1 MKYCDV
7 VKKAKDEI
15 SNRPEY
21 GYGKV
26 QYKPCSTWGDGNQIN
41 LWTYW
46 QGYQLDDVDTKGVDI
61 LLVGQDWGNPERN
74 KSICKVIEEIQN
86 GSKMACYISTASPTD
101 ITMSEMF
108 KAFGDVD
115 ITKRNPGMRLF
126 FTNYSLGYRCGSETG
141 GMTKKLMRQDEE
153 LFNDLVS
160 AVKPKIIICLG
171 KLTYEMVSGTVAKG
185 FIKQLQGG
193 QPFKSLFP
201 MNNTIPV
208 YGVAHPGARGLSNVG
223 GMENMFKAWEKI
235 AAEYRDMP
243 F

>member
-15 SNRPEY
+15 SSRSEY

-26 QYKPCSTWGDGNQIN
+26 QYTSCPTWEKGNQIN

-46 QGYQLDDVDTKGVDI
+46 QGFQLDDIDGKGVDI

-74 KSICKVIEEIQN
+74 KNVCKTIEEIQQGN
-86 GSKMACYISTASPTD
+86 LTVNYISTASPTD
-101 ITMSEMF
+101 ITMKELF
-108 KAFGDVD
+108 TVFGDVD

-126 FTNYSLGYRCGSETG
+126 FTNYSLGYRSGSETG
-141 GMTKKLMRQDEE
+141 GMTKRLMRQDEE

-171 KLTYEMVSGTVAKG
+171 KITYEMVSGTVTKG
-185 FIKQLQGG
+185 FIKQLKAGK
-193 QPFKSLFP
+193 PFKASFP
-201 MNNTIPV
+201 MIDTIPV
-208 YGVAHPGARGLSNVG
+208 YGVAHPGSRGLSNVG
-223 GMENMFKAWEKI
+223 GIDNMLKAWKRI
-235 AAEYRDMP
+235 AAEFREL
-243 F
+243 